1 MNLSR
6 PFILR
11 PVATTL
17 LMVALLIAGALA
29 WRVLPVSALPEVD
42 FPTIQ
47 VTTLHPGAG
56 PDVMTSSVTAPLERQ
71 FGQMPGLAQMSSI
84 SSGGASVITLRF
96 SLNLPLEVAE
106 QQVQAAINA
115 ASNLLPTDLPMPPI
129 YRKFNPADAPILTLA
144 LSSPSLPPIRLND
157 LVENRLA
164 PRLSQ
169 VTGVGVVSVSGGLR
183 PAIRIQINPN
193 ALAAA
198 RLSSD
203 DIRAVI
209 AAANVNQPKGS
220 FDGPAHASTI
230 DANDQI
236 RSAPE
241 YAKLILA
248 WRNGNALRLG
258 DVAEVV
264 EDAENI
270 RLAAWA
276 DRLPAV
282 ILNIHRQPGANVI
295 ETVDRIRA
303 LLPRLQSTLPA
314 STDLQVLTDR
324 TVTIRASVQDTQAEL
339 LLAVALVVAVIFV
352 FLRSVTATMIPSVA
366 VPLSLVGTFAVMHL
380 AGFSV
385 NTLTLMALT
394 IATGFVVDDAIV
406 MIENIARHVERGIA
420 PLEAALIG
428 AREIGFTIISLTV
441 SLIAVLIPLLFM
453 GDVVG
458 RLFHEFA
465 ITLAVAILISAL
477 VSLTLTPMLCARLLR
492 ATHAGQ
498 HGAIYHATGRLFD
511 SMIAAY
517 GRMLDRVLAHRL
529 ITLLTF
535 IATVVATAALY
546 VAAPKGFFPVQDTGL
561 IQATTEATQAT
572 SFAAM
577 SERQQQLAEI
587 VLADPAV
594 ASLSSFIGIDGV
606 NTTLNTGRMLIN
618 LKPRDQRGGA
628 SVTEIIR
635 RISDAARSVVG
646 VALYLQ
652 PVQDLTIEERVSRT
666 QYQLLMSSP
675 DEAALR
681 TGAQQLLTRLQAR
694 PELAD
699 VATDLLDQ
707 GLRAFV
713 EIDRAA
719 ATRLGVSVAAI
730 NSALYNA
737 FGQRLIS
744 TMFTQSNQYR
754 VVIEI
759 APRHRLGLE
768 ALTQLQVASTAGAPV
783 PLSAVARIV
792 ERPGLLAINHV
803 GQFPAVTVSFNTAP
817 GVSLGTAVSAIRAEI
832 AQAKLPPSI
841 ETGFQGAAL
850 AFQASLS
857 DSLWLILAS
866 IITMYIVLGVLYESF
881 IHPVTILSTLPSA
894 ALGALAALMAA
905 KLDLDIIAVIGIILL
920 IGIVKKNAI
929 MMIDFALEA
938 EREHGMSPR
947 EAIRQACLLRFRP
960 ILMTTLA
967 ALLGALPLM
976 LGDGWG
982 SELRHPLGVAMVGG
996 LIVSQLL
1003 TLFTTP
1009 VIYLGFASLATR
1021 WRAWRTAN
1029 G

>member
-618 LKPRDQRGGA
+618 LKPRDERGGA
-628 SVTEIIR
+628 SVAEIIR

-675 DEAALR
+675 DEGALR

-938 EREHGMSPR
+938 EREHGLSPH

-1021 WRAWRTAN
+1021 WRASRTAN